1 MPLNVP
7 SAKKPNSTKV
17 IAAIPARFSSTRL
30 PGKPLAEIGGKTMI
44 RRVYERTASARGI
57 DGVLVATDDQ
67 RIAKEVAS
75 FGGEVVLTRS
85 DHPSGTDRL
94 AEVFRDR
101 EVDVIVNVQGDEPFI
116 EPEVIESLIEPF
128 LADPDLMFATLKTR
142 IVDPNDLFD
151 PTIAKLVVDEN
162 DFVLYFSRAPI
173 PFVRDAMEMK
183 DGRIQIEANNLPP
196 VFKQVGLYAY
206 RREFLLQMAAWAPA
220 PIEQAEKLEQ
230 LRALYHGVRIKAV
243 TVSHEGFS
251 VDTPE
256 DLERARRRV
265 ASA

>member
-1 MPLNVP
+1 
-7 SAKKPNSTKV
+7 
-17 IAAIPARFSSTRL
+17 
-30 PGKPLAEIGGKTMI
+30 
-44 RRVYERTASARGI
+44 
-57 DGVLVATDDQ
+57 
-67 RIAKEVAS
+67 
-75 FGGEVVLTRS
+75 
-85 DHPSGTDRL
+85 
-94 AEVFRDR
+94 
-101 EVDVIVNVQGDEPFI
+101 
-116 EPEVIESLIEPF
+116 
-128 LADPDLMFATLKTR
+128 
-142 IVDPNDLFD
+142 
-151 PTIAKLVVDEN
+151 
-162 DFVLYFSRAPI
+162 
-173 PFVRDAMEMK
+173 MEMK